1 MNYVKRPKEEK
12 VVLRMQQ
19 LYLKTERKLINEI
32 TRKRAL
38 GQVDYAEVAALER
51 VQKILTEMQNEAFEY
66 VPQMVETIFHGEGE
80 KNAAGYENARALTT
94 AQTDVSQMLI
104 NNLLGEIV
112 EASETALESAKTWL
126 SIGRLEADEFRNA
139 ALQFTAEQQAAG
151 ASWLTAQKN
160 MAVDLQARGITAFVD
175 KAGRQWSLSDYCAM
189 ATRTTARQAS
199 VAANLTRDDHDLW
212 QISKIGSTCPVCAVY
227 EGRVYSK
234 SGTNPDYPPLA
245 AAFGKIDPAGPD
257 DLTNTYLNIHPNCL
271 HSLMKYT
278 TIGKTDEQI
287 QKDKD
292 FSSFEK
298 NPITHDPRTKKQI
311 KAYREKENN
320 RRRYID
326 DYKQWRKYKAAFGD
340 DIPDFDRFRAHKL
353 KDDDKYKEWLH
364 NFRSFRA
371 KAATPAINEDIQ
383 EETEHNVSKV
393 KGVFER
399 LFGFK
404 KKASPIKETRVDIH
418 GQGGI
423 IERTKR
429 KQLDTGY
436 VGKIPDDELDSFNK
450 KALEQIIKDTGYSN
464 EEAQKFHDAL
474 LNYFGGDYESILN
487 GDNDIAKTIKD
498 GIEKMP
504 VYDGTIYRG
513 MIFDDKDIAKFS
525 QLKPGDEI
533 PSKGIISS
541 WTSDERTAQA
551 FMGANSYERNSV
563 ILECVDNKS
572 GAGVQHISKFGDRE
586 AEVLSSGKYEVIDVD
601 IESKY
606 DYLSEHQDLLF
617 FPDDLEEEADVM
629 KKEIVC
635 RIKVKEKN

>member
-51 VQKILTEMQNEAFEY
+51 VQKILAEMQNEAFEY

-104 NNLLGEIV
+104 KNLLGEIV

-139 ALQFTAEQQAAG
+139 ALQFTAEQQALG
-151 ASWLTAQKN
+151 ASWVTAQKN

-175 KAGRQWSLSDYCAM
+175 KAGRQWSLSDYCTM

-199 VAANLTRDDHDLW
+199 VAANLTRNDHDLW

-311 KAYREKENN
+311 KAYREKEKN

-326 DYKQWRKYKAAFGD
+326 DYKQWRKYKAAFGKN
-340 DIPDFDRFRAHKL
+340 IPDFETFRAHKL

-371 KAATPAINEDIQ
+371 NAANDIPIVPKNEIDIITGTGYNKRTEEQLTKAAKDIM
-383 EETEHNVSKV
+383 
-393 KGVFER
+393 
-399 LFGFK
+399 
-404 KKASPIKETRVDIH
+404 A
-418 GQGGI
+418 
-423 IERTKR
+423 
-429 KQLDTGY
+429 Y
-436 VGKIPDDELDSFNK
+436 VGDYSTRPSKWSGKINVNASSLKVTDLGCKEWDCSISL
-450 KALEQIIKDTGYSN
+450 KDN
-464 EEAQKFHDAL
+464 VD
-474 LNYFGGDYESILN
+474 
-487 GDNDIAKTIKD
+487 
-498 GIEKMP
+498 
-504 VYDGTIYRG
+504 DGTILHELLHSCSASHYDPDVLENNRNIEEATVEYLKKCICKEKG
-513 MIFDDKDIAKFS
+513 IVSVDTYPKRVGLLEGLNNKFKFASDMEFAKRLFNVPLPKRYQYLEDLIDQASRDYGDSFEYYNQTMWAVS
-525 QLKPGDEI
+525 QLKGGFKP
-533 PSKGIISS
+533 
-541 WTSDERTAQA
+541 
-551 FMGANSYERNSV
+551 
-563 ILECVDNKS
+563 
-572 GAGVQHISKFGDRE
+572 
-586 AEVLSSGKYEVIDVD
+586 
-601 IESKY
+601 
-606 DYLSEHQDLLF
+606 
-617 FPDDLEEEADVM
+617 
-629 KKEIVC
+629 
-635 RIKVKEKN
+635 